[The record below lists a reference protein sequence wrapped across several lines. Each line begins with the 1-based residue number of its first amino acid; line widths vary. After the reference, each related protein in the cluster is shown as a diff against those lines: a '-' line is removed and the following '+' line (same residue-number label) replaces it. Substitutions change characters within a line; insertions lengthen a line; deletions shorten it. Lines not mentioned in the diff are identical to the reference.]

1 MKSQPHVVPEEGRH
15 TDSEE
20 NRDEEEEDDMVLG
33 HSQRGGVHPEV
44 DEVLDRRASNEGT
57 VEQSVTQ
64 EQHEELKKG
73 KMSCKQL
80 SPFASINIY
89 FTTERGGGGPINLS
103 MKKESQM

>member
-89 FTTERGGGGPINLS
+89 FTTERGGGVQLIC
-103 MKKESQM
+103 Q